1 MRPKIVAV
9 AGPTASGKTALSI
22 DIAKKYGGEIVSC
35 DSMQIY
41 KYMDIGTA
49 KPSKAEQ
56 SGIPH
61 YMIDEISPDENF
73 CVVDYS
79 KLAQKYIDDILSR
92 GKLPVLVGGTG
103 LYLDSVI
110 NNVGFSEAGSDEK
123 YRSKLKQLA
132 KAEGNEAVHRLLERV
147 DPSSAEKIHP
157 NNLRRVIRA
166 LEIYKTTGKTMA
178 QVNEE
183 SVREP
188 LYDTL
193 IIGLNMDRELLYDRI
208 NRRVDLMME
217 QGLEGEVRKILDM
230 GTGKD
235 ATALQ
240 AIGYKEFIEYFD
252 GKISK
257 EEAVEKIKRESR
269 RYAKRQL
276 TWLRRNDKIN
286 WLMLQNDYNYTKILI
301 QSFTLI
307 NKFGIIERGK
317 PYGEVGTEKNGK
329 EKG

>member
-1 MRPKIVAV
+1 MLPKIVAV

-49 KPSKAEQ
+49 KPSKEEQ

-61 YMIDEISPDENF
+61 YMIDEISPDERF
-73 CVVDYS
+73 CVVDY
-79 KLAQKYIDDILSR
+79 ANRARKYIDDILSR

-110 NNVGFSEAGSDEK
+110 NNVGFSEAGSDEE
-123 YRSKLKQLA
+123 YRRKLQELA
-132 KAEGNEAVHRLLERV
+132 NAEGNGAVHNLLAKI
-147 DPSSAEKIHP
+147 DPSAAEKIHP

-166 LEIYKTTGKTMA
+166 LEIYKTTGKTME
-178 QVNEE
+178 QVNAD

-217 QGLEGEVRKILDM
+217 QGLEKEVRKILDM
-230 GTGKD
+230 GIGKD
-235 ATALQ
+235 STALQ

-257 EEAVEKIKRESR
+257 AEAVEKIKQESR

-286 WLMLQNDYNYTKILI
+286 WLILQNDYNYTKILI

-317 PYGEVGTEKNGK
+317 LYGEVTAEKNE